1 MDSRLD
7 LFESIFKRAQRIS
20 LEYSPPVLASVLV
33 LVPEQPDAMT
43 TPIVERTLEILNRPK
58 ATTVTSQ
65 PLSNDIDELSISNLV
80 LDHAPDL
87 IVLQRHL
94 LQGDHSWNR
103 GFGGMVQSLIQH
115 HATPI
120 LALPNQLTNTREPF
134 VVRTVAAVVDQ
145 PLDNHSLVN
154 WASTFCASGATLCL
168 HHIEA
173 EDQFE
178 RIMKSIERIPELN
191 TETARTTLKRELM
204 HEAQSFLD
212 HCQLTL
218 EQYRP
223 DMTVQYSVEMTRVQH
238 GYLNWITQIE
248 PDLIVLDTL
257 DATKALNRGI
267 ADALSLQFTELPFL
281 LL

>member
-43 TPIVERTLEILNRPK
+43 TPIVEQALGLLNRPK
-58 ATTVTSQ
+58 ATTVISQ
-65 PLSNDIDELSISNLV
+65 SLPNDIEEVSISNLV

-94 LQGDHSWNR
+94 LQGEHAWNR
-103 GFGGMVQSLIQH
+103 GFGGLVQSLIQH

-120 LALPNQLTNTREPF
+120 LVLPNQLNE
-134 VVRTVAAVVDQ
+134 VRVLSDVKTVAAVVDQ
-145 PLDNHSLVN
+145 PLNNHDLVN

>member
-43 TPIVERTLEILNRPK
+43 TPIVEQTLEILNRHK

-65 PLSNDIDELSISNLV
+65 SLSNDIDELSISNLV

-120 LALPNQLTNTREPF
+120 LALPNQLPNVREPF
-134 VVRTVAAVVDQ
+134 AVRTVAAVVDQ
-145 PLDNHSLVN
+145 PLDNHGLVN

-204 HEAQSFLD
+204 HEAQSFLN

-223 DMTVQYSVEMTRVQH
+223 DVTVQYSVEMTRVQH

-257 DATKALNRGI
+257 NATKALNRGI
-267 ADALSLQFTELPFL
+267 ADALSLQFTDLPFL

>member
-43 TPIVERTLEILNRPK
+43 TPIVEQTLEILNRHK

-65 PLSNDIDELSISNLV
+65 SLSNDIDELSISNLV

-120 LALPNQLTNTREPF
+120 LALPNQLPNVREPF
-134 VVRTVAAVVDQ
+134 AVRTVAAVVDQ
-145 PLDNHSLVN
+145 PLDNHGLVN

-204 HEAQSFLD
+204 HEAQSFLN

-218 EQYRP
+218 DQYRP
-223 DMTVQYSVEMTRVQH
+223 DVTVQYSVEMTRVQH

-257 DATKALNRGI
+257 NATKALNRGI
-267 ADALSLQFTELPFL
+267 ADALSLQFTDLPFL